1 MLTILG
7 GIAQFEREIMLER
20 QREGIAKAK
29 SEGKYKGRK
38 SIALEL
44 QQEVR
49 LLVSNGMTKAYIAK
63 QLRIGEATVY
73 RILRSTTNIQK

>member
-1 MLTILG
+1 MLTVLG

-20 QREGIAKAK
+20 QKEGIPKAKA
-29 SEGKYKGRK
+29 EGKYKGRK

-49 LLVSNGMTKAYIAK
+49 HLVKTNVAK
-63 QLRIGEATVY
+63 QLGIGEAIVY
-73 RILRSTTNIQK
+73 RILKNI